1 MKKLCKKFSV
11 LLMVL
16 VAGIAL
22 VGCTT
27 DKPNPKPPVDED
39 VNPDY
44 LSLADYKAYMVY
56 DLENVVKSISNQ
68 LDASVLKLVNAKK
81 EAGVTAMNAAKSV
94 KEVQAAFK
102 AAKSEIASQIPL
114 ANGVYSFISLSN
126 EEKTEILGLL
136 EAYGVRNGLTG
147 ISLYEDAA
155 YQMFNPRVSLGTENY
170 IIGYGFGTLAEG
182 AITADLDTEKNE
194 AWKRYYHA
202 IQASDPGTV
211 YYHNDQGSQV
221 GDLYTY
227 MSAGYFTTFMNETK
241 DGYDWVPELAKE
253 KPQAVNPQADG
264 SATTWR
270 FPVKTGKDGLKYN
283 TNSTLASRQAF
294 DGREVALEDYLT
306 PFKLLLDQKNGLYRG
321 GELANQTT
329 VAIKGAQAYYNA
341 SAKGEADFSSVGVK
355 VYEENGLEYFEVEFV
370 NPMTQFYAMYY
381 ITSGLYMPVPQSFL
395 DLVGVKNFL
404 GFNENKTETPVD
416 NSLSLGA
423 YTLERWD
430 SGQQIVY
437 KKNPF
442 YVYADTKY
450 AIEGIHM
457 NILTAAAS
465 DKEAGIKEFLAGNTD
480 AAGIPQTRLDEYKND
495 PRTRV
500 VRGESNFKLNVNAA
514 DEATWEYLFG
524 ENGTIV
530 QNPKDNYWKVEPALS
545 NAHFVKALSLS
556 INRKEYSDAR
566 GSIASVDFLA
576 PNYMSDPINGITY
589 NDTQAH
595 KNAVADLLA
604 DTDGY
609 GYNLELAREY
619 FKIALAELEA
629 SGKYKPGTKANPT
642 VIALEIAWMYPWQE
656 TSDHNELKQ
665 YFEDA
670 FNDDSVSGG
679 KYKLEVSFWTGADWA
694 EVYNDKLLVGQYDI
708 GFGAISGDPLNPLAF
723 LNILSSD
730 ASISHNFT
738 LNWGPN
744 TNDPDVDLLVY
755 NGYRWS
761 YDALYLAANGQT
773 VVENGANVPAYQT
786 ELVDQK
792 VNADSSVTS
801 VVEIQLTLPESSE
814 VELQNV
820 IMCWY
825 QEGNDGYKEAA
836 VLDATVVSKE
846 NGKVVL
852 AITTSADLT
861 VAFYGEMGFDVVF
874 ALTINGV
881 TTTEMASVYGMFPM
895 VSE

>member
-155 YQMFNPRVSLGTENY
+155 YQMFNPRVTLGTENY

-329 VAIKGAQAYYNA
+329 AAIKGAQAYYNA

-852 AITTSADLT
+852 VITTSADLT
-861 VAFYGEMGFDVVF
+861 AAFYGEMGFDVVF

>member
-1 MKKLCKKFSV
+1 MKKLFKKFSV

-22 VGCTT
+22 VGCKT
-27 DKPNPKPPVDED
+27 DKPTPKPPVDED

-44 LSLADYKAYMVY
+44 LSLADYKAYMLY
-56 DLENVVKSISNQ
+56 DLENVVKSISSQ

-81 EAGVTAMNAAKSV
+81 EAGVASINAAKSV
-94 KEVQAAFK
+94 KEVQAAFQ
-102 AAKSEIASQIPL
+102 AAKGEIANQIPL

-126 EEKTEILGLL
+126 EEKTEILGIL

-155 YQMFNPRVSLGTENY
+155 YQMFNPRVTLGTENY

-182 AITADLDTEKNE
+182 AITADLASEKNE

-202 IQASDPGTV
+202 IQSSDPGTI

-227 MSAGYFTTFMNETK
+227 MSASYFTTFMNETK

-253 KPQAVNPQADG
+253 KPEAVNPKTDG
-264 SATTWR
+264 SATKWR

-329 VAIKGAQAYYNA
+329 AAIKGAQAYYNA
-341 SAKGEADFSSVGVK
+341 SGKGEADFSSVGIK
-355 VYEENGLEYFEVEFV
+355 VYEENGLEYLEVEFV

-381 ITSGLYMPVPQSFL
+381 ITSGLYMPIPQDFL

-480 AAGIPQTRLDEYKND
+480 ASSIPQTRLEEFKND
-495 PRTRV
+495 PRTRI
-500 VRGESNFKLNVNAA
+500 VRGDSNFKLNVNAA

-566 GSIASVDFLA
+566 GAIASVDFLA

-595 KNAVADLLA
+595 KNAVVDLLA

-629 SGKYKPGTKANPT
+629 SGKYKPGTKTNPT
-642 VIALEIAWMYPWQE
+642 VIGLEIAWMYPWQE

-694 EVYNDKLLVGQYDI
+694 EVYNNKMLVGQYDI
-708 GFGAISGDPLNPLAF
+708 GFGSIGGDPLNPLSF

-730 ASISHNFT
+730 AAISHNFT

-744 TNDPDVDLLVY
+744 TNDPSVDLLVY

-761 YDALYLAANGQT
+761 YDALYLAANGQA
-773 VVENGANVPAYQT
+773 VVENGANVPSYQVEMT
-786 ELVDQK
+786 EQNLKEDG
-792 VNADSSVTS
+792 SFTS
-801 VVEIQLTLPESSE
+801 VVELQLTLPDETELE
-814 VELQNV
+814 VQTV

-825 QEGNDGYKEAA
+825 QGGEDGYKEEN
-836 VLDATVVSKE
+836 VFEATVVSLE
-846 NGKVVL
+846 GGKVVVE
-852 AITTSADLT
+852 ITTSADL
-861 VAFYGEMGFDVVF
+861 VASFYGEMGFDIVF